1 MIANTYKKMFEALVP
16 SNLEKFAKKDKGTV
30 GEGAKVY
37 FLAWIVSLVL
47 GVAGI
52 LLAVSTAGPD
62 MNTLAQMVGWNTVG
76 ILGVGLVIIGSII
89 GLVGALAM
97 QYVSQYVGNWC
108 ALSIFKGKGSFAQ
121 QFYTVM
127 LFTAGL
133 LIITELLSFL
143 GLVVPMIAFV
153 TSIISMLFGL
163 YGLYLL
169 YLAIKSVHGLDVGGG
184 IVSMIVTL
192 LAGVAFAIIVGVI
205 IGFVL
210 VTVFGMGAAA
220 GSLATSGGG
229 IGNLGV

>member
-1 MIANTYKKMFEALVP
+1 MIANTYKKMFEALMP

-30 GEGAKVY
+30 GEGIKVY
-37 FLAWIVSLVL
+37 FLAWIVSLIL
-47 GVAGI
+47 GIAGI
-52 LLAVSTAGPD
+52 LLAVSAAGPE
-62 MNTLAQMVGWNTVG
+62 MNTLAQMIGWNTVG
-76 ILGVGLVIIGSII
+76 VLGIGLVVILSVI

-108 ALSIFKGKGSFAQ
+108 ALSVFKGKGSFAQ

-133 LIITELLSFL
+133 LIITEALSFL
-143 GLVVPMIAFV
+143 GLVLPMIAFV

-169 YLAIKSVHGLDVGGG
+169 YVAIKSVHSLDVGGG
-184 IVSMIVTL
+184 IASMIVTL
-192 LAGVAFAIIVGVI
+192 LAGFVFAIIVGVI

-210 VTVFGMGAAA
+210 VSVFGMGAVA
-220 GSLATSGGG
+220 GGLASSG
-229 IGNLGV
+229 GNLGV